1 MRICLMVEGQEDVGW
16 DSWVELART
25 AEEQG
30 FEALFRSDHYRS
42 TAGLSGRGALDAWAS
57 ISAMA
62 ALTETIR
69 FGTLVSPA
77 TFRHPSV
84 LARTVVTADH
94 VSGGRV
100 ELGMGAGW
108 LETEHTAS
116 GFGFPDVSTRMEML
130 EEQVEIVVR
139 QWTEER
145 FDFQGRHYELV
156 DCDALPKPLQRPHP
170 NLIIGGAAGPRS
182 AAIAGRWA
190 DEYNTVFASPDEC
203 RQRRAVVERAFEQA
217 GRDPGGLT
225 FSVMTGLVVGD
236 DDAGVRDYA
245 GRLLTRAG
253 ADMSV
258 DEYLTKRSSTHV
270 IGTPDAI
277 VARLAE
283 FSDAGVDRIMLQH
296 LNHDDMASLRLIG
309 EQVIPQLT

>member
-16 DSWVELART
+16 DAWVELVRT

-42 TAGLSGRGALDAWAS
+42 TAGQPGRGALDAWAS
-57 ISAMA
+57 VSAMA

-69 FGTLVSPA
+69 LGTLVSPA

-108 LETEHTAS
+108 LETEHTAA

-145 FDFQGRHYELV
+145 FDFHGRHYELV
-156 DCDALPKPLQRPHP
+156 DCDALPEPLQRPHP
-170 NLIIGGAAGPRS
+170 NLIIGGSAGPRS
-182 AAIAGRWA
+182 AAIAARWA
-190 DEYNTVFASPDEC
+190 GEYNTVFASPHEC
-203 RQRRAVVERAFEQA
+203 RQRRTAVERAFEEA

-236 DDAGVRDYA
+236 DDAAVREYA
-245 GRLLTRAG
+245 RRLLTRAG

-258 DEYLTKRSSTHV
+258 DEYLDKRSSTHV
-270 IGTPDAI
+270 IGTPEAI

-296 LNHDDMASLRLIG
+296 LNHDDVASLRLIG
-309 EQVIPQLT
+309 EQVIPQFT